1 MRLMS
6 ISIDFRSNSLIL
18 KKKQNGF
25 EINVSVSIVN
35 THKLLD
41 CQRFQTEKKEI
52 YLYSIYYI

>member
-1 MRLMS
+1 MS

-41 CQRFQTEKKEI
+41 CQRFQIEMKEI